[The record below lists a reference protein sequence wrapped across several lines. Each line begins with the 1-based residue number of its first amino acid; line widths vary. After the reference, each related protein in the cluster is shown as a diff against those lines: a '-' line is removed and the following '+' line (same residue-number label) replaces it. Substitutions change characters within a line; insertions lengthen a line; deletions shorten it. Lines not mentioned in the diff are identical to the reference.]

1 MLYLY
6 YFDGKL
12 KDAPIK
18 FPNSAKIVQ
27 DLNKWTHKIDA
38 TNGCSSTVKRFNA
51 LKAKSKK
58 SIEDLHILTNCLWL
72 AENHKYVFVPNKQ
85 FSTWVLVED
94 ITELRTVIKK

>member
-38 TNGCSSTVKRFNA
+38 TNGYSSTVKRFNA
-51 LKAKSKK
+51 LKVKSEK
-58 SIEDLHILTNCLWL
+58 IVTDLHVLTNCLHL
-72 AENHKYVFVPNKQ
+72 AENHKYVFIPNKQ

-94 ITELRTVIKK
+94 KEKLRTVVKK

>member
-6 YFDGKL
+6 YYDGKL

-27 DLNKWTHKIDA
+27 DLNKWTHKINA
-38 TNGCSSTVKRFNA
+38 TNGYSTTVKRFNA
-51 LKAKSKK
+51 LKVKSEK

-72 AENHKYVFVPNKQ
+72 AENYDYVFIHNKQ
-85 FSTWVLVED
+85 FSTWVFVED
-94 ITELRTVIKK
+94 IKELRTVVKK

>member
-38 TNGCSSTVKRFNA
+38 TNGYSSTVKRFNA
-51 LKAKSKK
+51 LKAKSEK
-58 SIEDLHILTNCLWL
+58 SVTDLHVLTNCLHL
-72 AENHKYVFVPNKQ
+72 AENHKYVVISNKQ
-85 FSTWVLVED
+85 FFTWVLVGDKE
-94 ITELRTVIKK
+94 ELRTIK